1 MQCSTPVSHVKV
13 RQLVIMGLPEY
24 ERICQVTS
32 LRLLMEVEG
41 EYVILQGFDIFTGD
55 VFEDTVP
62 SNESVSVLTPFV
74 EHKCLTHINHNIRT
88 AMVFDW
94 PNQMVSIKSDVCI
107 PGGIGSG
114 ISPALSGMGRIWTFH
129 NGQKIISRIFPSEFS
144 VF

>member
-1 MQCSTPVSHVKV
+1 
-13 RQLVIMGLPEY
+13 MGLPEY

-41 EYVILQGFDIFTGD
+41 EYVIMQGFDIFTGD

-107 PGGIGSG
+107 LEGSSAGIPVGSATGIPTGISG
-114 ISPALSGMGRIWTFH
+114 IGRIWTFH

>member
-1 MQCSTPVSHVKV
+1 MQCSTPVSSVKV
-13 RQLVIMGLPEY
+13 KQLVIMGLPEY

-41 EYVILQGFDIFTGD
+41 EYVIMQGFDIFTGD
-55 VFEDTVP
+55 IFEDTVP

-74 EHKCLTHINHNIRT
+74 QHKCLTHINHNIRT

-107 PGGIGSG
+107 PGGM
-114 ISPALSGMGRIWTFH
+114 SGMGRIWTFH